1 MLNFFHFKWMHDR
14 FLLTNDL
21 GRYAFVSA
29 HDFRALVSKRM
40 SPESDTYA
48 MLKEQFF
55 LLEPYPEFQLQTKP
69 LMRDSKQYLFNPTCL
84 HILVV
89 TDCCNGKCLYC
100 QAQAPNAAKGN
111 MSLEV
116 AQRAVDLALSSPGE
130 SLTLEFQG
138 GEPLLNFEAI
148 RHCILYA
155 QAHKGNKRV
164 SYTLVS
170 NLTLLTEKILAFLLE
185 YSVSISTSID
195 GPESLHDRNRPLLS
209 GGESY
214 RLTAERIGQI
224 RALGGNI
231 GAIQTTTR
239 LSLCYP
245 KKIVDSYLELGFHSL
260 FLRPLTPLGY
270 AAENWD
276 SIGYTPEE
284 FLEFYHTVFSYILE
298 LNRSGIFFTENHA
311 VIFLRKILS
320 GFGENYMELRS
331 PCGAALGQLA
341 YYHDGNIYTCDE
353 GRMLAEM
360 GNDAFLLGS
369 VYTDTYDSLMENPRC
384 KAVCAASVTESLP
397 SCCDCVYQPYCGVCP
412 VVNLALEG
420 DIFPRSPKGYRCR
433 IYQGILDELFSV
445 IKKGDPE
452 DLAILKSWI

>member
-14 FLLTNDL
+14 FLLTNDF

-29 HDFRALVSKRM
+29 DDFRALVSKRL
-40 SPESDTYA
+40 SPESETYA
-48 MLKEQFF
+48 MLKEQLF

-89 TDCCNGKCLYC
+89 TNCCNGACRYC
-100 QAQAPNAAKGN
+100 QAQAPNAIKGN
-111 MSLEV
+111 MSLET
-116 AQRAVDLALSSPGE
+116 AQRAADLALSSPGE
-130 SLTLEFQG
+130 ALTLEFQG

-148 RHCILYA
+148 RHCILYT
-155 QAHKGNKRV
+155 QAHKGNKRIF
-164 SYTLVS
+164 YTLVS
-170 NLTLLTEKILAFLLE
+170 NLTLLTEEILAFLLE
-185 YSVSISTSID
+185 HGVSISTSID
-195 GPESLHDRNRPLLS
+195 GPESLHDQNRPLL
-209 GGESY
+209 GGGKSY
-214 RLTAERIGQI
+214 RLTAERIGHI

-231 GAIQTTTR
+231 NAIQTTTR
-239 LSLCYP
+239 MSLHCP
-245 KKIVDSYLELGFHSL
+245 QKIVDSYLELGFHSL

-284 FLEFYHTVFSYILE
+284 FLAFYHTAFSYILE
-298 LNRSGIFFTENHA
+298 LNRSGVFFTENHA
-311 VIFLRKILS
+311 VIFLRKILG

-360 GNDAFLLGS
+360 GNDAFLLGN
-369 VYTDTYDSLMENPRC
+369 VYTDTYDSLLENPRC

-420 DIFPRSPKGYRCR
+420 DIFPRSPQGYRCR

-445 IKKGDPE
+445 LKKGEPE
-452 DLAILKSWI
+452 DLDILKSWL